1 LSAPAPQV
9 QSSATGPRARPSTS
23 AEPVLELDH
32 VSINF
37 GGVRALENLSLSLGA
52 GEIRGLIGPNG
63 SGKSTAFNVIS
74 GIYRPRNG
82 EIRVAGHSV
91 VGLRPDQ
98 IASRGVARTFQTLR
112 LFQAMSVVENVMLGT
127 HLGAQAPS
135 PVAILLGLPAS
146 RRFERE
152 AHERSM
158 AVLESLQIADYA
170 RETAGNLPYGVQKRV
185 DLARSLVANPSLL
198 LLDEPAAGL
207 TGAESHQMME
217 LIRKLHA
224 EREFTLLLVEHD
236 MQFVSDLCPRITVID
251 FGKLLVEGTPEEVRQ
266 NRDVVAAYLGTGEI
280 SADARPIPAE
290 ASKTPA
296 APVLEIKDLDVRYGA
311 VPALRS
317 VSLNVANGSIT
328 AIIGANGAGK
338 TTLLSTVSGILAAH
352 QGQIRYK
359 AGDVTR
365 LSCEQR
371 VAHGIIMCPEGRRL
385 FPDMTVH
392 ENLLLGAYNVTD
404 QPGIRESLERV
415 YTLFPRIANRQ
426 RQQAG
431 TLSGGE
437 QQMVAI
443 GRALMAKPTLLL
455 LDEPSLGLAPNLVEL
470 IFETIAEIRKL
481 GCSIMLVEQNAAMA
495 LEVADFGY
503 VLETGKVTLSAPAL
517 ELKAR
522 SDVIEAYLG

>member
-1 LSAPAPQV
+1 MSAPAPQV

-170 RETAGNLPYGVQKRV
+170 REIWQTA
-185 DLARSLVANPSLL
+185 A
-198 LLDEPAAGL
+198 
-207 TGAESHQMME
+207 
-217 LIRKLHA
+217 
-224 EREFTLLLVEHD
+224 
-236 MQFVSDLCPRITVID
+236 CP
-251 FGKLLVEGTPEEVRQ
+251 
-266 NRDVVAAYLGTGEI
+266 I
-280 SADARPIPAE
+280 S
-290 ASKTPA
+290 
-296 APVLEIKDLDVRYGA
+296 
-311 VPALRS
+311 
-317 VSLNVANGSIT
+317 
-328 AIIGANGAGK
+328 
-338 TTLLSTVSGILAAH
+338 
-352 QGQIRYK
+352 
-359 AGDVTR
+359 
-365 LSCEQR
+365 
-371 VAHGIIMCPEGRRL
+371 
-385 FPDMTVH
+385 
-392 ENLLLGAYNVTD
+392 
-404 QPGIRESLERV
+404 
-415 YTLFPRIANRQ
+415 
-426 RQQAG
+426 
-431 TLSGGE
+431 
-437 QQMVAI
+437 
-443 GRALMAKPTLLL
+443 
-455 LDEPSLGLAPNLVEL
+455 
-470 IFETIAEIRKL
+470 
-481 GCSIMLVEQNAAMA
+481 
-495 LEVADFGY
+495 
-503 VLETGKVTLSAPAL
+503 
-517 ELKAR
+517 
-522 SDVIEAYLG
+522 